1 MVAAIAAAASL
12 VFAPSCTLAFSPH
25 SPAANSPLF
34 RQRPDHHRLPSSPTL
49 LHVATPTANAAVD
62 GEAASVAVDIP
73 AIDSAANVNES
84 PSFGSDEFNW
94 FKVRFRFGAVVRE
107 EFGAV
112 VRVIRV
118 EFGARNM
125 N

>member
-1 MVAAIAAAASL
+1 MVAIAAAASL

-34 RQRPDHHRLPSSPTL
+34 RQRPDHHRLPSSPTSPTL
-49 LHVATPTANAAVD
+49 LYVATPTTNTAVD
-62 GEAASVAVDIP
+62 GEAASLSVDDP
-73 AIDSAANVNES
+73 AIDSAVNVNES
-84 PSFGSDEFNW
+84 PSFDPDEFNW

-107 EFGAV
+107 EFGA
-112 VRVIRV
+112 
-118 EFGARNM
+118 RNM

>member
-1 MVAAIAAAASL
+1 MVAIAAAASL
-12 VFAPSCTLAFSPH
+12 IFASSCTLAFSPH

-34 RQRPDHHRLPSSPTL
+34 RQRLDHHRLPSSPTL
-49 LHVATPTANAAVD
+49 LHVATPTANTAVD
-62 GEAASVAVDIP
+62 GEAASLSVDDP
-73 AIDSAANVNES
+73 VIDSAANTNES
-84 PSFGSDEFNW
+84 PSFDSDEFNW

-112 VRVIRV
+112 VRV